1 MSATVVTCYYRLKSK
16 HSLEQYDL
24 WLTTFLENIA
34 CNLVIFTS
42 PDLVQ
47 YLYDKRSKFPEKT
60 RIYPIKL
67 ADLEIAKKYKDFW
80 DKQYEMDL
88 QKHTG
93 RTKECYILWNSKLWF
108 LKKVVEENPFG
119 SEAFI
124 WNDIGCLRTG
134 NQTIIKYLGS
144 HYPNKDHISKDYID
158 IVLLKPFQNM
168 SQRVFIDE
176 VHFSG
181 AQMGGHKDAILRF
194 YDLFYRM
201 LDAHIKAGIFIGCD
215 QQTISSVYL
224 ENPELFHCISVEKAW
239 IDSWFFLWQHYS

>member
-16 HSLEQYDL
+16 HSPEQYDL

-80 DKQYEMDL
+80 DNQYEMDDL
-88 QKHTG
+88 KFTG

-108 LKKVVEENPFG
+108 LKKAIEENPF
-119 SEAFI
+119 ETDAFI
-124 WNDIGCLRTG
+124 WNDIGCLRT
-134 NQTIIKYLGS
+134 TDESIIHRIGA
-144 HYPNKDHISKDYID
+144 YPNYANISKTAID
-158 IVLLKPFQNM
+158 ITLLKPFNNKD
-168 SQRVFIDE
+168 QRVFINE
-176 VHFSG
+176 IHFSG
-181 AQMGGHKDAILRF
+181 AQFGGHTDVVSRFCYRF
-194 YDLFYRM
+194 YKK
-201 LDAHIKAGIFIGCD
+201 LDQYIKAGIFIGCD
-215 QQTISSVYL
+215 QQTISTVYL
-224 ENPELFHCISVEKAW
+224 ENPDLFNCISVEKAW
-239 IDSWFFLWQHYS
+239 VDPWFFLWQHYS